1 MRAFHILVPGVI
13 AATILLGSTQGLTAA
28 NPLEAAKATAASMAE
43 SFRQFAKKVRKEP
56 KQPAPVKT
64 EAEPIATPASARVI
78 KPTIRRTAAPKAA
91 ASTPAPKPTP
101 LPVAQLS
108 RLRTADPSPKDS
120 VASFLVPPPIS
131 SATPRPDTKSLVYTA
146 GTVIRLVDDN
156 NCVPGVGDC
165 DPGVRQ
171 NHRSGIIGEFL
182 YIQARTM
189 DIPYATPVDGVGINA
204 VPVGMTL
211 MANPTH
217 QPGFRVGF
225 TANRSEHSSIS
236 AHFWH
241 YQSQTNG
248 SDSLPGGTGFYDS
261 LLVHPNT
268 TSVATDSLSASI
280 NYDIDF
286 DMVDAHYRTT
296 LIDEDLYAIDLTA
309 GVRYARI
316 DQDFTATYSIL
327 GETSVDTDLGFD
339 GVGPRL
345 GLEFERPFDG
355 RFHLFVRSYA
365 SMLLGHATAEYTQTN
380 VFSGTQAT
388 TSVDDS
394 RFVPVTELEIG
405 VGWDSPNGNWRF
417 STGYYIGT
425 FHNALST
432 QGFIQGVQ
440 NNNVANLEN
449 DLTFDGLQARIEV
462 HW

>member
-78 KPTIRRTAAPKAA
+78 KPAIRRTAAPKAA

-108 RLRTADPSPKDS
+108 RPRTADASPRDS
-120 VASFLVPPPIS
+120 VASFLVPPRIS

-211 MANPTH
+211 MANDPFFAEEMAEQNNITLATKDEIFAEADYITLHAPLLKETHHMINDETLAKCKDGVRIVNCARGELIDDAALLRGIESGKVAGAAIDVYHEEPPAADHPLIGRDEVVCTPHLAASTAEAQEKVARQIMASVVDGILEKPVQGAINMPSVDPTIFEAI
-217 QPGFRVGF
+217 QPYLLLGERIGSFV
-225 TANRSEHSSIS
+225 SQIS
-236 AHFWH
+236 DGSLKKMTIEDYKMLADCEDAKDVLKVLDAIE
-241 YQSQTNG
+241 QKDKDNG
-248 SDSLPGGTGFYDS
+248 STK
-261 LLVHPNT
+261 
-268 TSVATDSLSASI
+268 
-280 NYDIDF
+280 
-286 DMVDAHYRTT
+286 
-296 LIDEDLYAIDLTA
+296 
-309 GVRYARI
+309 
-316 DQDFTATYSIL
+316 
-327 GETSVDTDLGFD
+327 
-339 GVGPRL
+339 
-345 GLEFERPFDG
+345 
-355 RFHLFVRSYA
+355 
-365 SMLLGHATAEYTQTN
+365 
-380 VFSGTQAT
+380 
-388 TSVDDS
+388 
-394 RFVPVTELEIG
+394 
-405 VGWDSPNGNWRF
+405 
-417 STGYYIGT
+417 
-425 FHNALST
+425 
-432 QGFIQGVQ
+432 
-440 NNNVANLEN
+440 
-449 DLTFDGLQARIEV
+449 
-462 HW
+462 